1 MGWVNWNWE
10 SNKHHAYQ
18 LVEGKDREIIRMRV
32 PISILSLSL
41 IFSVGLG
48 SEKIFGAQLLTDD
61 DLDQVTAAGTFRAEI
76 TPRSLA
82 GLRQPGELRLPR
94 RNPLTSAQAAINAAE
109 AAVGAAQVIQGAPG
123 LTVAS
128 GAVTAADFAVGNAF
142 AAGGVDALNAS
153 QRSLDVAGSVLK
165 GVSKDKLTPEIIRA
179 AEQIQFASAAVEQ
192 VGSGVG
198 KTPLN
203 AAAAAIR
210 SARELIDAI
219 DGVEGSDPKLGK
231 VIQAASDSIS
241 VAKEAITIASRAHQ
255 PPERDVPQETAV
267 FGDPNS
273 SQNLTDAPIVK
284 FEFETG
290 TTTGSGEA
298 MPINSAPQPA
308 LNFNS
313 TDGNQ
318 GSPFTGS
325 VFQVQNMI
333 LNINICSKCQA
344 GRDLVQSNNGY
355 TFPIYLR

>member
-1 MGWVNWNWE
+1 M
-10 SNKHHAYQ
+10 K
-18 LVEGKDREIIRMRV
+18 V

-41 IFSVGLG
+41 VFSVGLG
-48 SEKIFGAQLLTDD
+48 SEMVFGAQLLTDD

-76 TPRSLA
+76 TPAHFA

-109 AAVGAAQVIQGAPG
+109 AAVGAAQVIQGSPG
-123 LTVAS
+123 LEVAS
-128 GAVTAADFAVGNAF
+128 GAVTAADLAVGNAF
-142 AAGGVDALNAS
+142 AAGGLDALNAS
-153 QRSLDVAGSVLK
+153 QTSLDVAGAVLE
-165 GVSKDKLTPEIIRA
+165 GVAKDKLTPEIIKA
-179 AEQIQFASAAVEQ
+179 AKQINFASAAVENA
-192 VGSGVG
+192 GKGVG

-203 AAAAAIR
+203 TAAAAIR
-210 SARELIDAI
+210 SARSLINAIKGVDGADA
-219 DGVEGSDPKLGK
+219 ELGK
-231 VIQAASDSIS
+231 VIQTASDSIA
-241 VAKEAITIASRAHQ
+241 VAKEAITIASKAHQ
-255 PPERDVPQETAV
+255 PPERKVPQQTAV

-273 SQNLTDAPIVK
+273 NQNLTDAPMVS

-290 TTTGSGEA
+290 TTSGSGEA
-298 MPINSAPQPA
+298 IPINAAPQPA

-344 GRDLVQSNNGY
+344 GRDLIQSNNGY
-355 TFPIYLR
+355 TFPIYVR